1 MSNYRTLY
9 SLTVE
14 HGYFDNGTCRALRCR
29 ISPRGA
35 DLWRRRGLL
44 FRQSGPNAWTVL
56 YDSDGAGVDT
66 SSDTLL
72 LEMDITDPAF
82 VLYTRWDGFRP
93 TSAYGLELPA
103 VSGTVE
109 AAQSIRETA
118 PKRGIG
124 EGFCTVRIRLT
135 DGLFRAAQDGTPE
148 SCTLVFH
155 APEHRWEYLLETHT
169 DGTYGTEDLL
179 IEEYGGKLTFPPPE
193 PVTEYGRRMLRT
205 VSSETVPMHERYAYR
220 LKLTAGGNTSRRR
233 VLLKSLPLPQAG
245 AYLDAAPGLLRQVCR
260 L

>member
-44 FRQSGPNAWTVL
+44 FRQSGSNAWTVL

-118 PKRGIG
+118 PN
-124 EGFCTVRIRLT
+124 
-135 DGLFRAAQDGTPE
+135 
-148 SCTLVFH
+148 
-155 APEHRWEYLLETHT
+155 
-169 DGTYGTEDLL
+169 
-179 IEEYGGKLTFPPPE
+179 GGSA
-193 PVTEYGRRMLRT
+193 R
-205 VSSETVPMHERYAYR
+205 VSARYAS
-220 LKLTAGGNTSRRR
+220 A
-233 VLLKSLPLPQAG
+233 
-245 AYLDAAPGLLRQVCR
+245 
-260 L
+260 

>member
-82 VLYTRWDGFRP
+82 VLYTQSVPCGAGRYSRELYARVPRSGTQVGIPAGDAHGQHVRHERPADRGIWRKTDLPSARAGDGIRQADATDGILGDCP
-93 TSAYGLELPA
+93 DARAVRLPA
-103 VSGTVE
+103 
-109 AAQSIRETA
+109 ET
-118 PKRGIG
+118 
-124 EGFCTVRIRLT
+124 
-135 DGLFRAAQDGTPE
+135 D
-148 SCTLVFH
+148 
-155 APEHRWEYLLETHT
+155 
-169 DGTYGTEDLL
+169 
-179 IEEYGGKLTFPPPE
+179 
-193 PVTEYGRRMLRT
+193 
-205 VSSETVPMHERYAYR
+205 
-220 LKLTAGGNTSRRR
+220 RRR
-233 VLLKSLPLPQAG
+233 QHFPQACT
-245 AYLDAAPGLLRQVCR
+245 A
-260 L
+260 

>member
-1 MSNYRTLY
+1 
-9 SLTVE
+9 
-14 HGYFDNGTCRALRCR
+14 
-29 ISPRGA
+29 
-35 DLWRRRGLL
+35 
-44 FRQSGPNAWTVL
+44 
-56 YDSDGAGVDT
+56 
-66 SSDTLL
+66 
-72 LEMDITDPAF
+72 MDITDPAF

-169 DGTYGTEDLL
+169 DGMYGTEDLL

-205 VSSETVPMHERYAYR
+205 VSSETVPMHERYSYR

>member
-44 FRQSGPNAWTVL
+44 FRQSEPNAWTVL

-82 VLYTRWDGFRP
+82 VLYTQWDGFRP

-155 APEHRWEYLLETHT
+155 
-169 DGTYGTEDLL
+169 GTARKT
-179 IEEYGGKLTFPPPE
+179 
-193 PVTEYGRRMLRT
+193 
-205 VSSETVPMHERYAYR
+205 
-220 LKLTAGGNTSRRR
+220 
-233 VLLKSLPLPQAG
+233 
-245 AYLDAAPGLLRQVCR
+245 C
-260 L
+260 

>member
-44 FRQSGPNAWTVL
+44 FRQSEPNAWTVL

-93 TSAYGLELPA
+93 TSAYGLELPVVSRSRTVYPGDCPETGNRRGLLHGTHPPDGWTVPCGA
-103 VSGTVE
+103 GRYSRELYARVPRSGTQVGIP
-109 AAQSIRETA
+109 AGDAHGRHVRHGRPA
-118 PKRGIG
+118 DRGIWRKTDLPSARAG
-124 EGFCTVRIRLT
+124 DGIRQADAADGILRDCPDARAVRLPAEADRRRQHFPQACTAEKPSS
-135 DGLFRAAQDGTPE
+135 AA
-148 SCTLVFH
+148 
-155 APEHRWEYLLETHT
+155 
-169 DGTYGTEDLL
+169 
-179 IEEYGGKLTFPPPE
+179 
-193 PVTEYGRRMLRT
+193 
-205 VSSETVPMHERYAYR
+205 
-220 LKLTAGGNTSRRR
+220 SRR
-233 VLLKSLPLPQAG
+233 VP
-245 AYLDAAPGLLRQVCR
+245 
-260 L
+260 